1 MFSQPPDDFSLPSLL
16 SSQWRFHRNTLVTWI
31 TFFASSRDEMKRG
44 NGEWLTTTRY
54 WATNVNFACFSLYQS
69 KTGDEEKEERVL
81 VLMYFYEFHVV
92 FLLLPTIVR
101 IENLT
106 KKTEAM
112 HIGCLLMTTEIS
124 TATEAVRRSNQKYRE
139 IIGRDRLLF
148 IILLSEKN
156 SRLRSDRFRMMNK

>member
-1 MFSQPPDDFSLPSLL
+1 
-16 SSQWRFHRNTLVTWI
+16 
-31 TFFASSRDEMKRG
+31 
-44 NGEWLTTTRY
+44 
-54 WATNVNFACFSLYQS
+54 
-69 KTGDEEKEERVL
+69 
-81 VLMYFYEFHVV
+81 MYFYEFHVV